1 MAMVLMVAAGLLGK
15 SFVRLLHTDI
25 GIEPHGLAMVRVRV
39 PHFAYPKDQQI
50 IALAHQ
56 LMDRVRGF
64 SGVQSVAV
72 THQMPVD
79 STGGGSTSFLI
90 VGRGTHSEG
99 NEANERQ
106 VSAGYFQTLQA
117 RLLRGRYFHEWE
129 DASKP
134 RVMIINQAFARR
146 YFPGEDPIGKEI
158 RFDLSE
164 PVIEIVGMVDDIKEG
179 PLDRDVRPAIYTPFD
194 QGSEGNFYVV
204 VRTGQEPQPVLKT
217 LVATVHEI
225 SPAVMTSHAET
236 MTERI
241 HQSESASLHRST
253 AWVVGGFAAMALLLG
268 VVGLYG
274 VIAYSVNQRT
284 REIGV
289 RMALGAQRSAVAGMV
304 LREALRLI
312 AVGIGAG
319 LLGSLATVGLLRPL
333 LFGVRPWDATTLA
346 GVAAL
351 LAVAAILA
359 SYLPARRAASVNPV
373 EALRAE

>member
-1 MAMVLMVAAGLLGK
+1 MAMILMVAAGLLGQ

-25 GIEPHGLAMVRVRV
+25 GIEPHGLAMVRLRV
-39 PHFAYPKDQQI
+39 PHFAYPKDEQI
-50 IALAHQ
+50 VALAHQ
-56 LMDRVRGF
+56 VMDRMRGF

-90 VGRGTHSEG
+90 VGRGMHSEG
-99 NEANERQ
+99 NEANARQ

-117 RLLRGRYFHEWE
+117 RLVRGRYFHEWE

-134 RVMIINQAFARR
+134 RVMIINRAFARR

-158 RFDLSE
+158 RFDASE

-179 PLDRDVRPAIYTPFD
+179 PLDKQVQPAIYTPFD
-194 QGSEGNFYVV
+194 QGAEGNFYVV
-204 VRTGQEPQPVLKT
+204 VRTGQQPQAVLST
-217 LVATVHEI
+217 LIATIHQI
-225 SPAVMTSHAET
+225 GPAVMTSHAET

-241 HQSESASLHRST
+241 DQSESASLHRSS

-274 VIAYSVNQRT
+274 VIAYSVSQRT

-289 RMALGAQRSAVAGMV
+289 RMALGAQRGTVYRMV
-304 LREALRLI
+304 LREALRLTV
-312 AVGIGAG
+312 VGIGAG
-319 LLGSLATVGLLRPL
+319 VAGSLATATLLRPL
-333 LFGVRPWDATTLA
+333 LFGVRPWDGMTLTGVA
-346 GVAAL
+346 IVLGVAAM
-351 LAVAAILA
+351 LA